1 MKIKSIVG
9 YATASPLLLLGSLT
23 AVSAFA
29 ADPATDKPLYAAT
42 GSYTPDWGR
51 PQTEEKFK
59 ASAAPEDYS
68 VAIGAES
75 KTENKGSIKIG
86 PSFHEGRGY
95 QGDSVGSVLGDRYY
109 SYPWTER
116 INKEGANVS
125 IGFGSE
131 ADTICRGASSQ

>member
-42 GSYTPDWGR
+42 GYTPDR
-51 PQTEEKFK
+51 RKVQTEEQFK
-59 ASAAPEDYS
+59 ASAAPADYS

-75 KTENKGSIKIG
+75 KTEN
-86 PSFHEGRGY
+86 
-95 QGDSVGSVLGDRYY
+95 
-109 SYPWTER
+109 
-116 INKEGANVS
+116 
-125 IGFGSE
+125 
-131 ADTICRGASSQ
+131 